1 MQITQGGGINSLP
14 HLKLKLLI
22 NLENKNLEL
31 LYRIFHS
38 EEIIA
43 VEEDP
48 WNVTEE
54 EDKDDAD
61 ENESKVDLIPHCVL
75 GSLVRISE
83 TLKPKQSNS
92 D

>member
-1 MQITQGGGINSLP
+1 MQRTQQGGINSSP
-14 HLKLKLLI
+14 HLKRKLKA
-22 NLENKNLEL
+22 NFQNKNLEL

-38 EEIIA
+38 EEIVT

-48 WNVTEE
+48 RNVTED

-61 ENESKVDLIPHCVL
+61 ENKSKVDLTPHCVL

-83 TLKPKQSNS
+83 TLNTKSIKL
-92 D
+92 